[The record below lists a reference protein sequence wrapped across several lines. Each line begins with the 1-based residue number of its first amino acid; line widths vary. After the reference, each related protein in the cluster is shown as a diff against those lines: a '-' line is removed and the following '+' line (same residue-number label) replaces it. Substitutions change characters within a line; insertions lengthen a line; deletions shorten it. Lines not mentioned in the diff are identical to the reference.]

1 MNNVQN
7 ITTYTALIERC
18 FPQLTVH
25 TALPITS
32 GWDSFVLE
40 VNGELIFRFPMR
52 EDVVERLKQEL
63 RLLPIL
69 ERALSTPIPHFDYV
83 GRGDAEYP
91 YTFVGYRK
99 IGGTPLS
106 AESIT
111 PRQLLDLAPALAAF
125 LTELHSFPQEQAL
138 GAGFAEHSPEQWR
151 QRWRQ
156 DYQDRYID
164 LQLRVFP
171 LLNERLR
178 TKTRNLWEDFLN
190 DVDHFAFRPVL
201 AHCDLGCEHIFCDPE
216 RSILTGVIDWGDAN
230 IGDPAIDF
238 VGLHLTHGREFTKQ
252 VLAREQGV
260 VDASFWKRIDFYLC
274 YPPYSELLYGA
285 YGGGET
291 FIARGLAG
299 LQEIFLK

>member
-1 MNNVQN
+1 
-7 ITTYTALIERC
+7 
-18 FPQLTVH
+18 
-25 TALPITS
+25 
-32 GWDSFVLE
+32 VLE

-69 ERALSTPIPHFDYV
+69 EGALSMPIPHFDYI
-83 GRGDAEYP
+83 GHGDTEYP
-91 YTFVGYRK
+91 YTFVGYHK
-99 IGGTPLS
+99 IGSTPLG

-111 PRQLLDLAPALAAF
+111 PAQLSDLTPALATF
-125 LTELHSFPQEQAL
+125 LTELHSFSHEQAL
-138 GAGFAEHSPEQWR
+138 RVGFAEHSPEQWR

-156 DYQDRYID
+156 DYQDRYTD

-171 LLNERLR
+171 LLDEEMR
-178 TKTRNLWEDFLN
+178 TKTRYLWEDFLN
-190 DVDHFAFRPVL
+190 DEDLFAFRPVL

-230 IGDPAIDF
+230 LGDPAIDF
-238 VGLHLTHGREFTKQ
+238 VGLHLRHGRDFTKQ
-252 VLAREQGV
+252 VLTRYQSE
-260 VDASFWKRIDFYLC
+260 VDAFFWRRIDFYLC

-285 YGGGET
+285 YSGGET

-299 LQEIFLK
+299 LQEIFFKATLYTSQLTL